1 MDSIYPSYSR
11 VLSDLRARLKHINKA
26 IAALES
32 LDANRAEE
40 ILPCSTLT
48 RYSSPSSPPS

>member
-11 VLSDLRARLKHINKA
+11 VLTDLRARLTHINAA

-32 LDANRAEE
+32 LEINRAED
-40 ILPCSTLT
+40 ILPWPDTPTTSQ
-48 RYSSPSSPPS
+48 PS